1 VPYFYD
7 SAAVSVC
14 LSRLLGEERNGTAV
28 AAAAKCISS
37 YPGALFLRSFFFYFT
52 QRISYYFFSPSKV
65 SAQIG
70 E

>member
-7 SAAVSVC
+7 SAAVNVC
-14 LSRLLGEERNGTAV
+14 LSRLLGEERFGTAV

-37 YPGALFLRSFFFYFT
+37 YPGALFVRFFFYFT